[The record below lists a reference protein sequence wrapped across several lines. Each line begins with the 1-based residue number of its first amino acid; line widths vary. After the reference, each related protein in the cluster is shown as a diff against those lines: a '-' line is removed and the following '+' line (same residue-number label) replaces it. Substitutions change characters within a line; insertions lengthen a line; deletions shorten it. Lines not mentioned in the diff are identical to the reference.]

1 MEYNQSQQ
9 MPDGSHVVMSP
20 TLGKYMN
27 RETIPYWSPNT
38 NGVSRMSQQ
47 ATQETIEGM
56 VKSTSLSY
64 LATSAAEFVPASNSG
79 GSQRVSMNSL
89 QSGMNSAAA
98 EWTPPTM
105 GGSPLRSNNSLGVSS
120 MGGNVGDHMHHRM
133 SSNQQDGSDQLG
145 GSAQAMGGADHG
157 MVEPMVQVT
166 WNGSSFFVPE
176 SMAYAYEGGVE
187 FPPVPEDDV
196 GLEWAQGALSLPA
209 PPRRTIQTIGIPE
222 PVRQHFQ
229 SLDVEALRQLPP
241 DDDRYKG
248 MLLFVLF
255 CCTDAADDACVSYC
269 IPAYNVLLT
278 LF

>member
-1 MEYNQSQQ
+1 
-9 MPDGSHVVMSP
+9 MSP

-38 NGVSRMSQQ
+38 NGISRMMSQQQ

-64 LATSAAEFVPASNSG
+64 LATSAAEFVPAGNSG
-79 GSQRVSMNSL
+79 GSQRAAMSNL

-105 GGSPLRSNNSLGVSS
+105 GGSPLRSNSNLGAGS
-120 MGGNVGDHMHHRM
+120 MGGEHMHHRM
-133 SSNQQDGSDQLG
+133 SSNQDDSDQLSAMG
-145 GSAQAMGGADHG
+145 GSAQTMGGADHG

-229 SLDVEALRQLPP
+229 SLDVEALRQLTP

-248 MLLFVLF
+248 TLLSAVFFNLMLLLIMMMMMVVVM
-255 CCTDAADDACVSYC
+255 CVILDSC
-269 IPAYNVLLT
+269 L
-278 LF
+278 

>member
-1 MEYNQSQQ
+1 
-9 MPDGSHVVMSP
+9 MS
-20 TLGKYMN
+20 N
-27 RETIPYWSPNT
+27 
-38 NGVSRMSQQ
+38 
-47 ATQETIEGM
+47 
-56 VKSTSLSY
+56 
-64 LATSAAEFVPASNSG
+64 
-79 GSQRVSMNSL
+79 L

-105 GGSPLRSNNSLGVSS
+105 GGSPLRSNSNLGAGS
-120 MGGNVGDHMHHRM
+120 MGGEHMHHRM
-133 SSNQQDGSDQLG
+133 SSNQDDSDQLSAMG
-145 GSAQAMGGADHG
+145 GSAQTMGGADHG

-248 MLLFVLF
+248 TLLSAVFFNLMLLLIMMMMMVVVM
-255 CCTDAADDACVSYC
+255 CVILDSC
-269 IPAYNVLLT
+269 L
-278 LF
+278 

>member
-1 MEYNQSQQ
+1 MEYNQQQQ
-9 MPDGSHVVMSP
+9 MPDGSRVVMSP

-27 RETIPYWSPNT
+27 RDTIPYWSPNT
-38 NGVSRMSQQ
+38 NGVSRMMSQQQ
-47 ATQETIEGM
+47 ATQESIEGM

-64 LATSAAEFVPASNSG
+64 LATSAAEFVPSGNSG
-79 GSQRVSMNSL
+79 SSQRVNL
-89 QSGMNSAAA
+89 QSGMNSGAA

-105 GGSPLRSNNSLGVSS
+105 GGSPLRSNSNNMGGVSS
-120 MGGNVGDHMHHRM
+120 MGGDHMHHRM
-133 SSNQQDGSDQLG
+133 SSNQDGNDQHSAMG

-166 WNGSSFFVPE
+166 WNGNTFFVPE

-187 FPPVPEDDV
+187 FPPVPEDDI
-196 GLEWAQGALSLPA
+196 GLEWAQASLSLPA

-229 SLDVEALRQLPP
+229 SLDVESLRQLSP

-248 MLLFVLF
+248 TLLSAVL
-255 CCTDAADDACVSYC
+255 
-269 IPAYNVLLT
+269 IPAVVVTATDSY
-278 LF
+278 